1 MCPNC
6 KVVWSVGACFGGEM
20 YKQLWRDDRGQ
31 DIAEYALMLAILL
44 TIVVAV
50 LQTIGKNETALFSQA
65 ASKLAAAM

>member
-1 MCPNC
+1 
-6 KVVWSVGACFGGEM
+6 M

-50 LQTIGKNETALFSQA
+50 LQTIGKNETALFSQV